1 MDCREKISA
10 LALHAEADSF
20 EEELS
25 AELAG
30 VAEAGNTRS
39 RLVAIWM
46 ASRRLDLLFSRRYD
60 DGRSR
65 IRQGRPAVGEAEIP
79 ADVRSEKELNT
90 C

>member
-30 VAEAGNTRS
+30 VSEAGNARS

-46 ASRRLDLLFSRRYD
+46 ASRRLDLLFS
-60 DGRSR
+60 
-65 IRQGRPAVGEAEIP
+65 
-79 ADVRSEKELNT
+79 
-90 C
+90 

>member
-1 MDCREKISA
+1 MAPTSQPFKVHCVNLRLMDCREKISA

-30 VAEAGNTRS
+30 GAEAGNARS

-46 ASRRLDLLFSRRYD
+46 ASRRLDLLFS
-60 DGRSR
+60 
-65 IRQGRPAVGEAEIP
+65 
-79 ADVRSEKELNT
+79 
-90 C
+90 

>member
-30 VAEAGNTRS
+30 VAEAGNARS

-46 ASRRLDLLFSRRYD
+46 ASRRLDLLFS
-60 DGRSR
+60 
-65 IRQGRPAVGEAEIP
+65 
-79 ADVRSEKELNT
+79 
-90 C
+90 